1 MFNEKEIV
9 QRCIKHESKAQRQ
22 LYEHFAPGL
31 LGVCMRYTGNRAE
44 AEDILQEGFIKIF
57 KYLRD
62 FRGESSLIGW
72 MRRIMINTAITYYH
86 KDLKH
91 KHHLDVDGSKE
102 LKTGSCELPDI
113 EFTREE
119 MMKVIDNLPRG
130 YRMVFNL
137 YAIEG
142 YKHREIAE
150 IMDIDPNTSKSQ
162 YSRARKLVQCK
173 LKEMGEEKKMNT

>member
-1 MFNEKEIV
+1 MFNEQEIV
-9 QRCIKHESKAQRQ
+9 RRCIRQESSAQKL
-22 LYEHFAPGL
+22 LYEYFAPRL
-31 LGVCMRYTGNRAE
+31 LGVCIRYTGNREE

-62 FRGESSLIGW
+62 FRGESNLGAW

-91 KHHLDVDGSKE
+91 KHHYDVDDLKE
-102 LKTGSCELPDI
+102 AKAGSCELPDV

-150 IMDIDPNTSKSQ
+150 MMEIDPNTSKSQ
-162 YSRARKLVQCK
+162 YSRARKLLQCK
-173 LKEMGEEKKMNT
+173 LKEMGEEKMKR

>member
-1 MFNEKEIV
+1 MFNEEEIV
-9 QRCIKHESKAQRQ
+9 RRCIRHESRAQRQ
-22 LYEHFAPGL
+22 LYELYAPGL
-31 LGVCMRYTGNRAE
+31 LGVCIRYTGNRAE

-57 KYLRD
+57 KYLKD
-62 FRGESSLIGW
+62 FRGESSLTGW
-72 MRRIMINTAITYYH
+72 MRRIMINTAITSYH

-91 KHHLDVDGSKE
+91 KHHFDVDDLKE
-102 LKTGSCELPDI
+102 LKGGSCELTDV

-150 IMDIDPNTSKSQ
+150 IMNIDTNTSKSQ

-173 LKEMGEEKKMNT
+173 LKEMAEEKKMNI